1 MVITFLINTK
11 LDSFSAENLALMD
24 CFIDEVFF
32 NVDNGTLQIQQFNFS
47 KNSYL
52 IESYKSTFLQDN
64 FVQALSNFF
73 NQRPVDQCPSMY
85 KILLITLNSQEL
97 SIENK
102 KTLLSEIN
110 EVLPAIFRQESDL
123 IPHLVKAQFSIDKEK
138 P

>member
-1 MVITFLINTK
+1 
-11 LDSFSAENLALMD
+11 
-24 CFIDEVFF
+24 
-32 NVDNGTLQIQQFNFS
+32 
-47 KNSYL
+47 
-52 IESYKSTFLQDN
+52 
-64 FVQALSNFF
+64 
-73 NQRPVDQCPSMY
+73 MY

-97 SIENK
+97 SIENR